1 MEPSGVGADDFDRAV
16 GGFLEV
22 LAGAGDGAAGAD
34 AGHLRDVVE
43 FDEWGVADEFCE
55 AVVDGHVKSFV
66 AGVVVFCCVAFVN
79 RRSQTNGLW
88 LWFEIE
94 YSHSLYGE
102 AEK

>member
-1 MEPSGVGADDFDRAV
+1 M
-16 GGFLEV
+16 
-22 LAGAGDGAAGAD
+22 
-34 AGHLRDVVE
+34 
-43 FDEWGVADEFCE
+43 
-55 AVVDGHVKSFV
+55 KSFV